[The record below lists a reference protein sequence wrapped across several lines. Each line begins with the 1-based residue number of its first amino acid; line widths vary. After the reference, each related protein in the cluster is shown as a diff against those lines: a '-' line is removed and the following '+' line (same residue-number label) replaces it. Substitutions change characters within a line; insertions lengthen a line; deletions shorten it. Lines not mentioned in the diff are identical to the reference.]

1 MKKEKI
7 RVSVDKDVLNELL
20 KGVILGLKLQLIQ
33 KEMGDK
39 INEKDKRRT
48 D

>member
-7 RVSVDKDVLNELL
+7 KVSVDKDVLNELL